1 MNIKSKVE
9 FSELYLVPP
18 HVYKNVLSNVEEET
32 ENEFVIGDFV
42 HQDIFGT
49 EEIIAVLFLVFAA
62 LYAYIRLLQYILN
75 QCRNY

>member
-1 MNIKSKVE
+1 MDDNS
-9 FSELYLVPP
+9 SS
-18 HVYKNVLSNVEEET
+18 VYHSDQSLLDTDGDQDQEQVDEEET

-62 LYAYIRLLQYILN
+62 SLSLIFATSYWIFPNLL
-75 QCRNY
+75 